1 MRTTGSEPNPIC
13 VQKPI
18 HPRRQNAFAG
28 LPALDNA
35 NVFSSCRSMTRL
47 PLPRFDIIAR
57 ISRSYPL
64 PPAHAFVPAFL
75 GNSHGGKTCMPV
87 TTIQYEGWVVK
98 VDDQRTVPTWLIDR
112 LVTEAWYVRLT

>member
-57 ISRSYPL
+57 ISRSSEL
-64 PPAHAFVPAFL
+64 SIAARSRIRARVL
-75 GNSHGGKTCMPV
+75 GQFAWGKDV
-87 TTIQYEGWVVK
+87 YAGDDDSVRRVVS
-98 VDDQRTVPTWLIDR
+98 
-112 LVTEAWYVRLT
+112 